1 MATAVETLSNLER
14 RITVKV
20 PVEPLQQEMSSRFQR
35 LTRTAKVPG
44 FRPGK
49 APLKMIEQQY
59 GPQVKEEVFAEAIET
74 SFGQAIEENKLRVV
88 GMPNIQHKPL
98 NQVKEDFEYTAT
110 FEVFPEVTLGDF
122 KAISIDKPDAQI
134 TDKDVNKTIDVLLK
148 QRAQFVESK
157 EASAKG
163 DRLTL
168 TLTSF
173 INDKQVETTGDK
185 PIQIILGDDS
195 RFAIFDDHLVGEKAG
210 ESKTFEVNYP
220 ETHNPK
226 ELAGKTVQ
234 YNVNFILVA
243 KPKLHEVNSQFAQ
256 SLGVLDGNV
265 DQMRDEIKQSL
276 EQELDKRVKIKLKE
290 QVFTQLLEVC
300 NADLPKALINLEIN
314 RMAQSTY
321 ANLKQ
326 RGADLKQFKLEPS
339 MFEEQAKK
347 TCKLRLVLAEI
358 VDKNNL
364 RASADQIKAMVNEF
378 ALNFDDTEEA
388 VQWFYAEPSRLE
400 EPTALAT
407 EVNVVEWFITQCKV
421 QNKKTTFDELMTGPA
436 PAPA

>member
-20 PVEPLQQEMSSRFQR
+20 PVEPLQKEMSTRFQR

-74 SFGQAIEENKLRVV
+74 SFGQAIQENKLRVI

-98 NQVKEDFEYTAT
+98 NQVHEEFEYTAT

-122 KAISIDKPDAQI
+122 KAVSIEKPEAQI

-148 QRAQFVESK
+148 QRAQFIESK
-157 EASAKG
+157 EGSAKG

-195 RFAIFDDHLVGEKAG
+195 RFAIFDDHLVGGKAG
-210 ESKTFEVNYP
+210 ESKTFDVNYP

-226 ELAGKTVQ
+226 ELAGKKVQ

-243 KPKLHEVNSQFAQ
+243 KPKLPEVNGQFAQ
-256 SLGVLDGNV
+256 SLGVADGNV
-265 DQMRDEIKQSL
+265 DKMREEIKQSL
-276 EQELDKRVKIKLKE
+276 EQELDKRVQIKLKE
-290 QVFTQLLEVC
+290 QVFTQLLDICEV
-300 NADLPKALINLEIN
+300 DLPKALINVEIN

-339 MFEEQAKK
+339 MFEDQAKK

-358 VDKNNL
+358 VDKNSL
-364 RASADQIKAMVNEF
+364 RASPDQIKAMVNEL

-407 EVNVVEWFITQCKV
+407 EVNIVEWFMTQCKV

-436 PAPA
+436 KA

>member
-74 SFGQAIEENKLRVV
+74 SFGQAIQENKLRVV

-148 QRAQFVESK
+148 QRAQFIESK

-243 KPKLHEVNSQFAQ
+243 KPKLPEVNSQFAQ

-265 DQMRDEIKQSL
+265 DQMRNEIKQSL

-290 QVFTQLLEVC
+290 QVFTELLEVC

-339 MFEEQAKK
+339 MFEGQAKK
-347 TCKLRLVLAEI
+347 TCKLRLILAEI

-364 RASADQIKAMVNEF
+364 RASPDQIRAMVNEF

-436 PAPA
+436 KA

>member
-20 PVEPLQQEMSSRFQR
+20 PVEPLQKEMSSRFQR

-59 GPQVKEEVFAEAIET
+59 GPQVKEEVFAEAIEA
-74 SFGQAIEENKLRVV
+74 SFGQAIQENKLRVA

-98 NQVKEDFEYTAT
+98 NQVHDDFEYTAT
-110 FEVFPEVTLGDF
+110 FEVFPEVTLADF
-122 KAISIDKPDAQI
+122 KAASIEKPVAQI

-148 QRAQFVESK
+148 QRAQFIETK
-157 EASAKG
+157 EAAAKG

-195 RFAIFDDHLVGEKAG
+195 RFAIFDDHLVGGKEG
-210 ESKTFEVNYP
+210 ESRTFEVNYP

-226 ELAGKTVQ
+226 ELAGKKVQ
-234 YNVNFILVA
+234 YNVNFILIA
-243 KPKLHEVNSQFAQ
+243 KPKLPEVNAQFAQ
-256 SLGVLDGNV
+256 SLGVADGSV
-265 DQMRDEIKQSL
+265 DKMREEIKQSL
-276 EQELDKRVKIKLKE
+276 EQELDKRIKIKLKE
-290 QVFTQLLEVC
+290 QVFTQLIGSC
-300 NADLPKALINLEIN
+300 QADLPKALINVEIN

-347 TCKLRLVLAEI
+347 TCKLRLILAEI

-364 RASADQIKAMVNEF
+364 RATPDQIKAMVNEF
-378 ALNFDDTEEA
+378 ALNFDDTDEA
-388 VQWFYAEPSRLE
+388 VKWFYAEPSRLE

-407 EVNVVEWFITQCKV
+407 ETNVVDWFMKQCKV
-421 QNKKTTFDELMTGPA
+421 QNKKTTFDELMTGPVKT
-436 PAPA
+436 

>member
-74 SFGQAIEENKLRVV
+74 SFGQAIQENKLRVV

-110 FEVFPEVTLGDF
+110 FEVFPDVTLGDF

-148 QRAQFVESK
+148 QRAQFIESK

-226 ELAGKTVQ
+226 ELAGKTVK

-243 KPKLHEVNSQFAQ
+243 KPKLPEVNSQFAQ

-326 RGADLKQFKLEPS
+326 RGADLKQFKLEPA
-339 MFEEQAKK
+339 MFEDQAKK

-364 RASADQIKAMVNEF
+364 RASADQIRAMVNEF

-436 PAPA
+436 KA

>member
-20 PVEPLQQEMSSRFQR
+20 PVEPLQKEMSTRFQR

-74 SFGQAIEENKLRVV
+74 SFGLAIQENKLRVI

-98 NQVKEDFEYTAT
+98 NQVHEEFEYTAT

-122 KAISIDKPDAQI
+122 KAVSIEKPEAQI

-148 QRAQFVESK
+148 QRAQFIESK
-157 EASAKG
+157 EGSAKG

-195 RFAIFDDHLVGEKAG
+195 RFAIFDDHLVGGKAG
-210 ESKTFEVNYP
+210 ESKTFDVNYP

-226 ELAGKTVQ
+226 ELAGKKVQ
-234 YNVNFILVA
+234 YNVNFIVVA
-243 KPKLHEVNSQFAQ
+243 KPKLPEVNGQFAQ
-256 SLGVLDGNV
+256 SLGVADGNV
-265 DQMRDEIKQSL
+265 DKMREEIKQSL
-276 EQELDKRVKIKLKE
+276 EQELDKRVQIKLKE
-290 QVFTQLLEVC
+290 QVFTQLLDICEV
-300 NADLPKALINLEIN
+300 DLPKALINVEIN

-339 MFEEQAKK
+339 MFEDQAKK

-358 VDKNNL
+358 VDKNSL
-364 RASADQIKAMVNEF
+364 RASPDQIKAMVNEF

-407 EVNVVEWFITQCKV
+407 EVNVVEWFMTQCKV

-436 PAPA
+436 KA

>member
-74 SFGQAIEENKLRVV
+74 SFGQAIQENKLRVV

-110 FEVFPEVTLGDF
+110 FEVFPDVTLGDF

-148 QRAQFVESK
+148 QRAQFIESK

-234 YNVNFILVA
+234 YNVNFILIA
-243 KPKLHEVNSQFAQ
+243 KPKLPEVNSQFAQ

-339 MFEEQAKK
+339 IFEDQAKK
-347 TCKLRLVLAEI
+347 TCKLRLILAEI

-364 RASADQIKAMVNEF
+364 RASADQIRAMVNEF

-436 PAPA
+436 KA

>member
-20 PVEPLQQEMSSRFQR
+20 PVEPLQKEMSSRFQR

-59 GPQVKEEVFAEAIET
+59 GPQVKEEVFSEAIET
-74 SFGQAIEENKLRVV
+74 SFGQAIQENKLRVV

-98 NQVKEDFEYTAT
+98 NQVNEDFEYTAT

-122 KAISIDKPDAQI
+122 KAASIDKPDSQI

-148 QRAQFVESK
+148 QRAQFIESK

-195 RFAIFDDHLVGEKAG
+195 RFAIFDDHLVGGKAG

-234 YNVNFILVA
+234 YNVNFILIA
-243 KPKLHEVNSQFAQ
+243 KPKLPEVNAQFAQ
-256 SLGVLDGNV
+256 SLGVVDGNV
-265 DQMRDEIKQSL
+265 DQMREEIKQSL

-290 QVFTQLLEVC
+290 QVFTQLLDIC
-300 NADLPKALINLEIN
+300 KADLPKTLINVEIN

-339 MFEEQAKK
+339 MFEDQAKK
-347 TCKLRLVLAEI
+347 TCKLRLILAEI
-358 VDKNNL
+358 VEKNNL
-364 RASADQIKAMVNEF
+364 RATADQIKAMVNEF

-407 EVNVVEWFITQCKV
+407 EVNVVEWFMTQCKV
-421 QNKKTTFDELMTGPA
+421 QNKKTTFDELMSGPA
-436 PAPA
+436 KA

>member
-148 QRAQFVESK
+148 QRAQFIESK

-234 YNVNFILVA
+234 YNVNFIVVA
-243 KPKLHEVNSQFAQ
+243 KPKLPEVNSQFAQ

-436 PAPA
+436 PA

>member
-74 SFGQAIEENKLRVV
+74 SFGQAIQENKLRVV

-110 FEVFPEVTLGDF
+110 FEVFPDVTLGDF

-148 QRAQFVESK
+148 QRAQFIESK

-234 YNVNFILVA
+234 YNVNFILIA
-243 KPKLHEVNSQFAQ
+243 KPKLPEVNSQFAQ

-339 MFEEQAKK
+339 MFEDQAKK
-347 TCKLRLVLAEI
+347 TCKLRLILAEI

-436 PAPA
+436 KA

>member
-20 PVEPLQQEMSSRFQR
+20 PVEPLQKEMSTRFQR

-74 SFGQAIEENKLRVV
+74 SFGQAIQENKLRVI

-98 NQVKEDFEYTAT
+98 NQVHEEFEYTAT

-122 KAISIDKPDAQI
+122 KAVSIEKPESQI

-148 QRAQFVESK
+148 QRAQFIESK
-157 EASAKG
+157 EGSAKG

-195 RFAIFDDHLVGEKAG
+195 RFAIFDDHLVGSKSG
-210 ESKTFEVNYP
+210 ESKTFEVDYP

-226 ELAGKTVQ
+226 ELAGKKVQ
-234 YNVNFILVA
+234 YNVNFIVIA
-243 KPKLHEVNSQFAQ
+243 KPKLPEVNGQFAQ
-256 SLGVLDGNV
+256 SLGVADGNV
-265 DQMRDEIKQSL
+265 DKMREEIKQSL
-276 EQELDKRVKIKLKE
+276 EQELDKRVQIKLKE
-290 QVFTQLLEVC
+290 QVFTQLLDICEV
-300 NADLPKALINLEIN
+300 DLPKALINVEIN

-339 MFEEQAKK
+339 MFEDQAKK

-358 VDKNNL
+358 VDKNSL
-364 RASADQIKAMVNEF
+364 RASPDQIKAMVNEF

-407 EVNVVEWFITQCKV
+407 EVNVVEWFMTQCKV

-436 PAPA
+436 KA

>member
-20 PVEPLQQEMSSRFQR
+20 PVEPLQKEMSTRFQR

-74 SFGQAIEENKLRVV
+74 SFGQAIQENKLRVI

-98 NQVKEDFEYTAT
+98 NQVHEEFEYTAT

-122 KAISIDKPDAQI
+122 KAVSIEKPDAQI

-148 QRAQFVESK
+148 QRAQFIESSD
-157 EASAKG
+157 ASAKG

-195 RFAIFDDHLVGEKAG
+195 RFAIFDDHLVGGKAS

-226 ELAGKTVQ
+226 ELAGKKVQ

-243 KPKLHEVNSQFAQ
+243 KPKLPEVNGQFAQ
-256 SLGVLDGNV
+256 SLGVADGNV
-265 DQMRDEIKQSL
+265 DKMREEIKQSL
-276 EQELDKRVKIKLKE
+276 EQELDKRVQIKLKE
-290 QVFTQLLEVC
+290 QVFTQLLDIC
-300 NADLPKALINLEIN
+300 KADLPKALINVEIN

-339 MFEEQAKK
+339 MFEDQAKK

-358 VDKNNL
+358 VDKNSL
-364 RASADQIKAMVNEF
+364 RASPDQIKAMVNEF

-388 VQWFYAEPSRLE
+388 IQWFYAEPSRLE

-407 EVNVVEWFITQCKV
+407 EVNVVEWFMTQCKV

-436 PAPA
+436 KA

>member
-20 PVEPLQQEMSSRFQR
+20 PVEPLQKEMSSRFQR

-49 APLKMIEQQY
+49 APLRMIEQQY

-74 SFGQAIEENKLRVV
+74 SFGQAIQENKLRVA

-98 NQVKEDFEYTAT
+98 NQVHEDFEYTAT
-110 FEVFPEVTLGDF
+110 FEVFPEVTLADF
-122 KAISIDKPDAQI
+122 KAASIEKPEAQI

-148 QRAQFVESK
+148 QRAQFIESS
-157 EASAKG
+157 EGAAKG

-195 RFAIFDDHLVGEKAG
+195 RFAIFDDHLVGGKAG
-210 ESKTFEVNYP
+210 DSKTFEVNYP

-226 ELAGKTVQ
+226 ELAGKKVQ
-234 YNVNFILVA
+234 YNVNFILIA
-243 KPKLHEVNSQFAQ
+243 KPKLPEVNAQFAQ
-256 SLGVLDGNV
+256 SLGVADGNV
-265 DQMRDEIKQSL
+265 DKMREEIKQSL

-290 QVFTQLLEVC
+290 QVFTLLIDSC
-300 NADLPKALINLEIN
+300 KADLPKALINVEIN

-347 TCKLRLVLAEI
+347 TCKLRLILAEI

-364 RASADQIKAMVNEF
+364 RASPDQIKAMVNEF
-378 ALNFDDTEEA
+378 ALNFDDTDEA
-388 VQWFYAEPSRLE
+388 VKWFYAEPSRLE

-407 EVNVVEWFITQCKV
+407 ETNVVEWFMKQCKV
-421 QNKKTTFDELMTGPA
+421 QNKKTTFDELMSGPA
-436 PAPA
+436 KV

>member
-20 PVEPLQQEMSSRFQR
+20 PVEPLQKEMSTRFQR

-74 SFGQAIEENKLRVV
+74 SFGQAIQENKLRVI

-98 NQVKEDFEYTAT
+98 NQVHEEFEYTAT

-122 KAISIDKPDAQI
+122 KAVSIEKPEAQI

-148 QRAQFVESK
+148 QRAQFIESK
-157 EASAKG
+157 EGSAKG

-195 RFAIFDDHLVGEKAG
+195 RFAIFDDHLVGGKAG
-210 ESKTFEVNYP
+210 ESKTFDVNYP

-226 ELAGKTVQ
+226 ELAGKKVQ
-234 YNVNFILVA
+234 YNVNFIVIA
-243 KPKLHEVNSQFAQ
+243 KPKLPEVNGQFAQ
-256 SLGVLDGNV
+256 SLGVADGNV
-265 DQMRDEIKQSL
+265 DKMREEIKQSL
-276 EQELDKRVKIKLKE
+276 EQELDKRVQIKLKE
-290 QVFTQLLEVC
+290 QVFTQLLDICSVE
-300 NADLPKALINLEIN
+300 LPKALINVEIN

-339 MFEEQAKK
+339 MFEDQAKK

-358 VDKNNL
+358 VDKNSL
-364 RASADQIKAMVNEF
+364 RASPDQIKAMVNEF

-407 EVNVVEWFITQCKV
+407 EVNVVEWFMTQCKV

-436 PAPA
+436 KA

>member
-20 PVEPLQQEMSSRFQR
+20 PVKPLQQEMSSRFQR

-74 SFGQAIEENKLRVV
+74 SFGQAIQENKLRVV

-148 QRAQFVESK
+148 QRAQFIESK

-195 RFAIFDDHLVGEKAG
+195 RFAIFDDHLVGGKAG

-234 YNVNFILVA
+234 YNVNFILIA
-243 KPKLHEVNSQFAQ
+243 KPKLPEVNSQFAQ

-339 MFEEQAKK
+339 MFEDQAKK
-347 TCKLRLVLAEI
+347 TCKLRLILAEI

-364 RASADQIKAMVNEF
+364 RASADQIRAMVNEF

-436 PAPA
+436 KA

>member
-20 PVEPLQQEMSSRFQR
+20 PVEPLQKEMSTRFQR

-74 SFGQAIEENKLRVV
+74 SFGQAIQENKLRVI

-98 NQVKEDFEYTAT
+98 NQVHEEFEYTAT

-122 KAISIDKPDAQI
+122 KAVSIEKPEAQI

-148 QRAQFVESK
+148 QRSQFIESSD
-157 EASAKG
+157 ASAKG

-168 TLTSF
+168 TLISF

-195 RFAIFDDHLVGEKAG
+195 RFAIFDDHLVGGKAS

-226 ELAGKTVQ
+226 ELAGKKVQ

-243 KPKLHEVNSQFAQ
+243 KPKLPEMNGQFAQ
-256 SLGVLDGNV
+256 SLGVADGNV
-265 DQMRDEIKQSL
+265 DKMREEIKQSL
-276 EQELDKRVKIKLKE
+276 EQELDKRVQIKLKE
-290 QVFTQLLEVC
+290 QVFTQLLDIC
-300 NADLPKALINLEIN
+300 KADLPKALINVEIN

-339 MFEEQAKK
+339 MFEDQAKK

-358 VDKNNL
+358 VDKNSL
-364 RASADQIKAMVNEF
+364 RASPDQIKAMVNEF

-388 VQWFYAEPSRLE
+388 IQWFYAEPSRLE

-407 EVNVVEWFITQCKV
+407 EVNVVEWFMTQCKV

-436 PAPA
+436 KA

>member
-20 PVEPLQQEMSSRFQR
+20 PVKPLQQEMSSRFQR

-74 SFGQAIEENKLRVV
+74 SFGQAIQENKLRVV

-98 NQVKEDFEYTAT
+98 NEVKEDFEYTAT
-110 FEVFPEVTLGDF
+110 FEVFPDVTLGDF

-148 QRAQFVESK
+148 QRAQFIESK

-226 ELAGKTVQ
+226 ELAGKTVK

-243 KPKLHEVNSQFAQ
+243 KPKLPEVNSQFAQ

-326 RGADLKQFKLEPS
+326 RGADLKQFKLEPA
-339 MFEEQAKK
+339 MFEDQAKK

-436 PAPA
+436 KA

>member
-1 MATAVETLSNLER
+1 
-14 RITVKV
+14 V
-20 PVEPLQQEMSSRFQR
+20 PVEPLQKEMSSRFQR

-74 SFGQAIEENKLRVV
+74 SFGQAIQENKLRVV

-110 FEVFPEVTLGDF
+110 FEVFPDVTLGDF

-148 QRAQFVESK
+148 QRAQFIESK

-234 YNVNFILVA
+234 YNVNFILIA
-243 KPKLHEVNSQFAQ
+243 KPKLPEVNSQFAQ

-326 RGADLKQFKLEPS
+326 RGADLKQFKLEPA
-339 MFEEQAKK
+339 MFEDQAKK

-436 PAPA
+436 KA

>member
-122 KAISIDKPDAQI
+122 KAISIDKPEAQI

-148 QRAQFVESK
+148 QRAQFIESK

-234 YNVNFILVA
+234 YNVNFIVVA
-243 KPKLHEVNSQFAQ
+243 KPKLPEVNSQFAQ

-436 PAPA
+436 TA

>member
-20 PVEPLQQEMSSRFQR
+20 SVEPLQQEMSSRFQR

-74 SFGQAIEENKLRVV
+74 SFGQAIQENKLRVV

-134 TDKDVNKTIDVLLK
+134 TDKDVDKTIDVLLK
-148 QRAQFVESK
+148 QRAQFIESK

-234 YNVNFILVA
+234 YNVSFILVA
-243 KPKLHEVNSQFAQ
+243 KPKLPEVNSQFAQ

-290 QVFTQLLEVC
+290 QVFTELLEVC

-339 MFEEQAKK
+339 MFEDQAKK
-347 TCKLRLVLAEI
+347 TCKLRLILAEI

-364 RASADQIKAMVNEF
+364 RASADQIRAMVNEF

-436 PAPA
+436 KA

>member
-1 MATAVETLSNLER
+1 METLSNLER

-20 PVEPLQQEMSSRFQR
+20 PVEPLQKEMSTRFQR

-74 SFGQAIEENKLRVV
+74 SFGQAIQENKLRVI

-98 NQVKEDFEYTAT
+98 NQVHEEFEYTAT

-122 KAISIDKPDAQI
+122 KAVSIEKPEAQI
-134 TDKDVNKTIDVLLK
+134 TDKDVNKTIDVILK
-148 QRAQFVESK
+148 QRAQFIESSD
-157 EASAKG
+157 ASAKG

-195 RFAIFDDHLVGEKAG
+195 RFAIFDDHLVGGKAS

-226 ELAGKTVQ
+226 ELAGKKVQ

-243 KPKLHEVNSQFAQ
+243 KPKLPEVNGQFAQ
-256 SLGVLDGNV
+256 SLGVADGNV
-265 DQMRDEIKQSL
+265 DKMREEIKQSL
-276 EQELDKRVKIKLKE
+276 EQELDKRVQIKLKE
-290 QVFTQLLEVC
+290 QVFTQLLDIC
-300 NADLPKALINLEIN
+300 KADLPKALINVEIN

-339 MFEEQAKK
+339 MFEDQAKK

-358 VDKNNL
+358 VDKNSL
-364 RASADQIKAMVNEF
+364 RASPDQIKAMVNEF

-388 VQWFYAEPSRLE
+388 IQWFYAEPSRLE

-407 EVNVVEWFITQCKV
+407 EVNVVEWFMTQCKV

-436 PAPA
+436 KA

>member
-20 PVEPLQQEMSSRFQR
+20 PVKPLQQEMSSRFQR

-74 SFGQAIEENKLRVV
+74 SFGQAIQENKLRVV

-110 FEVFPEVTLGDF
+110 FEVFPDVTLGDF

-148 QRAQFVESK
+148 QRAQFIESK

-226 ELAGKTVQ
+226 ELAGKTVK

-243 KPKLHEVNSQFAQ
+243 KPKLSEVNSQFAQ

-326 RGADLKQFKLEPS
+326 RGADLKQFKLEPA
-339 MFEEQAKK
+339 MFEDQAKK

-436 PAPA
+436 KA

>member
-20 PVEPLQQEMSSRFQR
+20 PVEPLQKEMSTRFQR

-74 SFGQAIEENKLRVV
+74 SFGQAIQENKLRVI

-98 NQVKEDFEYTAT
+98 NQVYEEFEYTAT

-122 KAISIDKPDAQI
+122 KAVSIEKPEAQI
-134 TDKDVNKTIDVLLK
+134 TDKDVNKTIDVILK
-148 QRAQFVESK
+148 QRAQFIESSD
-157 EASAKG
+157 ASAKG

-195 RFAIFDDHLVGEKAG
+195 RFAIFDDHLVGGKAS

-226 ELAGKTVQ
+226 ELAGKKVQ

-243 KPKLHEVNSQFAQ
+243 KPKLPEVNGQFAQ
-256 SLGVLDGNV
+256 SLGVADGNV
-265 DQMRDEIKQSL
+265 DKMREEIKQSL
-276 EQELDKRVKIKLKE
+276 EQELDKRVQIKLKE
-290 QVFTQLLEVC
+290 QVFTQLLDIC
-300 NADLPKALINLEIN
+300 KADLPKALINVEIN

-339 MFEEQAKK
+339 MFEDQAKK

-358 VDKNNL
+358 VDKNSL
-364 RASADQIKAMVNEF
+364 RASPDQIKAMVNEF

-388 VQWFYAEPSRLE
+388 IQWFYAEPSRLE

-407 EVNVVEWFITQCKV
+407 EVNVVEWFMTQCKV

-436 PAPA
+436 KA

>member
-20 PVEPLQQEMSSRFQR
+20 PVEPLQKEMSTRFQR

-74 SFGQAIEENKLRVV
+74 SFGQAIQENKLRVI

-98 NQVKEDFEYTAT
+98 NQVHEEFEYTAT

-122 KAISIDKPDAQI
+122 KAVSIEKPEAQI

-148 QRAQFVESK
+148 QRAQFIESK
-157 EASAKG
+157 EGSAKG

-195 RFAIFDDHLVGEKAG
+195 RFAIFDDHLVGGKAG
-210 ESKTFEVNYP
+210 ESKTFDVNYP

-226 ELAGKTVQ
+226 ELAGKKVQ
-234 YNVNFILVA
+234 YNVNFIVVA
-243 KPKLHEVNSQFAQ
+243 KPKLPEVNGQFAQ
-256 SLGVLDGNV
+256 SLGVADGNV
-265 DQMRDEIKQSL
+265 DKMRKEIKQSL
-276 EQELDKRVKIKLKE
+276 EQELDKRVQIKLKE
-290 QVFTQLLEVC
+290 QVFTQLLDICEV
-300 NADLPKALINLEIN
+300 DLPKALINVEIN

-339 MFEEQAKK
+339 MFEDQAKK

-358 VDKNNL
+358 VDKNSL
-364 RASADQIKAMVNEF
+364 RASPDQIKAMVNEF

-407 EVNVVEWFITQCKV
+407 EVNVVEWFMTQCKV

-436 PAPA
+436 KA

>member
-74 SFGQAIEENKLRVV
+74 SFGQAIQENKLRVV

-148 QRAQFVESK
+148 QRAQFIESK

-243 KPKLHEVNSQFAQ
+243 KPKLPEVNSQFAQ

-265 DQMRDEIKQSL
+265 DQMRNEIKQSL

-290 QVFTQLLEVC
+290 QVFTELLEVC

-321 ANLKQ
+321 ADLKQ

-339 MFEEQAKK
+339 MFEDQAKK
-347 TCKLRLVLAEI
+347 TCKLRLILAEI

-364 RASADQIKAMVNEF
+364 RASPDQIRAMVNEF

-436 PAPA
+436 TT

>member
-148 QRAQFVESK
+148 QRAQFIESK

-243 KPKLHEVNSQFAQ
+243 KPKLPEVNSQFAQ

-339 MFEEQAKK
+339 MFEDQAKK

-436 PAPA
+436 TA

>member
-110 FEVFPEVTLGDF
+110 FEVFPEVTLGDL

-157 EASAKG
+157 EVSAKG

-243 KPKLHEVNSQFAQ
+243 KPKLPEVNSQFAQ

-265 DQMRDEIKQSL
+265 VQMRDEIKQSL

-388 VQWFYAEPSRLE
+388 IQWFYAEPSRLE

-436 PAPA
+436 PA

>member
-1 MATAVETLSNLER
+1 MAIAVETLSNLER

-20 PVEPLQQEMSSRFQR
+20 PVEPLQKEMSSRFQR

-59 GPQVKEEVFAEAIET
+59 GPQIKEEVFAEAIET
-74 SFGQAIEENKLRVV
+74 SFGQAIQENKLRVA

-98 NQVKEDFEYTAT
+98 NQVHDDFEYTAT
-110 FEVFPEVTLGDF
+110 FEVFPEVTLADF
-122 KAISIDKPDAQI
+122 KAASIEKPEAQI

-148 QRAQFVESK
+148 QRAQFIETK
-157 EASAKG
+157 EAAAKG

-195 RFAIFDDHLVGEKAG
+195 RFAIFDDHLVGGKEG

-226 ELAGKTVQ
+226 ELAGKKVQ
-234 YNVNFILVA
+234 YNVNFILIA
-243 KPKLHEVNSQFAQ
+243 KPKLPEVNAQFAQ
-256 SLGVLDGNV
+256 SLGVADGNV
-265 DQMRDEIKQSL
+265 DKMREEIKQSL
-276 EQELDKRVKIKLKE
+276 EQELNKRVNIKLKE
-290 QVFTQLLEVC
+290 QVFTQLIDSC
-300 NADLPKALINLEIN
+300 KADLPKALINVEIN

-347 TCKLRLVLAEI
+347 TCKLRLILAEI

-364 RASADQIKAMVNEF
+364 RATPDQIKAMVNEF
-378 ALNFDDTEEA
+378 ALNFDDTDEA
-388 VQWFYAEPSRLE
+388 VKWFYAEPSRLE

-407 EVNVVEWFITQCKV
+407 ETNVVDWFMKQCKV
-421 QNKKTTFDELMTGPA
+421 QDKKTTFDELMTGSA
-436 PAPA
+436 KT

>member
-20 PVEPLQQEMSSRFQR
+20 PVEPLQKEMSTRFQR

-74 SFGQAIEENKLRVV
+74 SFGQAIQENKLRVI

-98 NQVKEDFEYTAT
+98 NQVHEEFEYTAT

-122 KAISIDKPDAQI
+122 KAVSIEKPEAQI
-134 TDKDVNKTIDVLLK
+134 TDKDVNKTIDVILK
-148 QRAQFVESK
+148 QRAQFIESSD
-157 EASAKG
+157 ASAKG

-195 RFAIFDDHLVGEKAG
+195 RFAIFDDHLVGGKAS

-226 ELAGKTVQ
+226 ELAGKKVQ
-234 YNVNFILVA
+234 YNVNFIVVA
-243 KPKLHEVNSQFAQ
+243 KPKLPEVNSQFAQ
-256 SLGVLDGNV
+256 SLGVADGNV
-265 DQMRDEIKQSL
+265 DKMREEIKQSL
-276 EQELDKRVKIKLKE
+276 EQELDKRVQIKLKE
-290 QVFTQLLEVC
+290 QVFTQLLDICEV
-300 NADLPKALINLEIN
+300 DLPKALINVEIN

-339 MFEEQAKK
+339 MFEDQAKK

-358 VDKNNL
+358 VDKNSL
-364 RASADQIKAMVNEF
+364 RASPDQIKAMVNEF

-407 EVNVVEWFITQCKV
+407 EVNVVEWFMTQCKV
-421 QNKKTTFDELMTGPA
+421 RNKKTTFDELMTGPA
-436 PAPA
+436 KA

>member
-122 KAISIDKPDAQI
+122 KAISIDKPEAQI

-195 RFAIFDDHLVGEKAG
+195 RFAIFDDHLLGEKAG

-234 YNVNFILVA
+234 YNVNFIVVA
-243 KPKLHEVNSQFAQ
+243 KPKLPEVDSQFAQ

-378 ALNFDDTEEA
+378 SLNFDDTEEA

-436 PAPA
+436 AA

>member
-20 PVEPLQQEMSSRFQR
+20 PVEPLQKEMSSRFQR

-59 GPQVKEEVFAEAIET
+59 GPQIKEEVFAEAIET
-74 SFGQAIEENKLRVV
+74 SFGQAIQENKLRVA

-98 NQVKEDFEYTAT
+98 NQVHDDFEYTAT
-110 FEVFPEVTLGDF
+110 FEVFPEVTLADF
-122 KAISIDKPDAQI
+122 KAASIEKPVAQI

-148 QRAQFVESK
+148 QRAQFIETK
-157 EASAKG
+157 EAAAKG

-195 RFAIFDDHLVGEKAG
+195 RFAMFDDHLVGGKEG
-210 ESKTFEVNYP
+210 EYKTFEVNYP

-226 ELAGKTVQ
+226 ELAGKKVQ
-234 YNVNFILVA
+234 YNVNFILIA
-243 KPKLHEVNSQFAQ
+243 KPKLPEVNAQFAQ
-256 SLGVLDGNV
+256 SLGVADGNV
-265 DQMRDEIKQSL
+265 DKMREEIKQSL
-276 EQELDKRVKIKLKE
+276 EQELNKRVNIKLKE
-290 QVFTQLLEVC
+290 QVFTQLIDSC
-300 NADLPKALINLEIN
+300 KADLPKALINVEIN

-347 TCKLRLVLAEI
+347 TCKLRLILAEI

-364 RASADQIKAMVNEF
+364 RATPDQIKAMVNEF
-378 ALNFDDTEEA
+378 ALNFDDTDEA
-388 VQWFYAEPSRLE
+388 VKWFYAEPSRLE

-407 EVNVVEWFITQCKV
+407 ETNVVDWFMKQCKV
-421 QNKKTTFDELMTGPA
+421 QDKKTTFDELMTGSA
-436 PAPA
+436 KT

>member
-1 MATAVETLSNLER
+1 
-14 RITVKV
+14 V
-20 PVEPLQQEMSSRFQR
+20 PVKPLQQEMSSRFQR

-74 SFGQAIEENKLRVV
+74 SFGQAIQENKLRVV

-110 FEVFPEVTLGDF
+110 FEVFPDVTLGDF

-148 QRAQFVESK
+148 QRAQFIESK

-226 ELAGKTVQ
+226 ELAGKTVK

-243 KPKLHEVNSQFAQ
+243 KPKLPEVNSQFAQ

-326 RGADLKQFKLEPS
+326 RGADLKQFKLEPA
-339 MFEEQAKK
+339 MFEDQAKK

-436 PAPA
+436 KA

>member
-20 PVEPLQQEMSSRFQR
+20 PVEPLQKEMSTRFQR

-74 SFGQAIEENKLRVV
+74 SFGQAIQENKLRVI

-98 NQVKEDFEYTAT
+98 NQVHEEFEYTAT

-122 KAISIDKPDAQI
+122 KAVSIEKPEAQI
-134 TDKDVNKTIDVLLK
+134 TDKDVNKTIDVILK
-148 QRAQFVESK
+148 QRAQFIESSD
-157 EASAKG
+157 ASAKG

-195 RFAIFDDHLVGEKAG
+195 RFAIFDDHLVGGKAS

-226 ELAGKTVQ
+226 ELAGKKVQ

-243 KPKLHEVNSQFAQ
+243 KPKLPEVNGQFAQ
-256 SLGVLDGNV
+256 SLGVADGNV
-265 DQMRDEIKQSL
+265 DKMREEIKQSL
-276 EQELDKRVKIKLKE
+276 EQELDKRVQIKLKE
-290 QVFTQLLEVC
+290 QVFTQLLDIC
-300 NADLPKALINLEIN
+300 KADLPKALINVEIN

-339 MFEEQAKK
+339 MFEDQAKK

-358 VDKNNL
+358 VDKNSL
-364 RASADQIKAMVNEF
+364 RASPDQIKAMVNEF

-388 VQWFYAEPSRLE
+388 IQWFYAEPSRLE

-407 EVNVVEWFITQCKV
+407 EVNVVEWFMTQCKV

-436 PAPA
+436 KA

>member
-14 RITVKV
+14 RITVNV
-20 PVEPLQQEMSSRFQR
+20 PVEPLQKEMSSRFQR

-74 SFGQAIEENKLRVV
+74 SFGQAIQENKLRVV

-148 QRAQFVESK
+148 QRAQFIESK

-195 RFAIFDDHLVGEKAG
+195 RFAIFDDHLVGGKAG

-234 YNVNFILVA
+234 YNVNFILIA
-243 KPKLHEVNSQFAQ
+243 KPKLPEVNAQFAQ
-256 SLGVLDGNV
+256 SLGVVDGNV
-265 DQMRDEIKQSL
+265 DQMREEIKQSL

-290 QVFTQLLEVC
+290 QVFTQLLDIC
-300 NADLPKALINLEIN
+300 KADLPKTLINVEIN

-339 MFEEQAKK
+339 MFEDQAKK
-347 TCKLRLVLAEI
+347 TCKLRLILAEI
-358 VDKNNL
+358 VEKNNL
-364 RASADQIKAMVNEF
+364 RATADQIKAMVNEF

-407 EVNVVEWFITQCKV
+407 EVNVVEWFMTQCKV
-421 QNKKTTFDELMTGPA
+421 QNKKTTFDELMSGPA
-436 PAPA
+436 KA

>member
-98 NQVKEDFEYTAT
+98 NQIKEDFEYTAT

-148 QRAQFVESK
+148 QRAQFIESK

-243 KPKLHEVNSQFAQ
+243 KPKLPEVNSQFAQ

-364 RASADQIKAMVNEF
+364 RASADQIRAMVNEF

-407 EVNVVEWFITQCKV
+407 EVNVVEWFIAQCKV

-436 PAPA
+436 PA

>member
-20 PVEPLQQEMSSRFQR
+20 PVEPLQKEMSTRFQR

-74 SFGQAIEENKLRVV
+74 SFGQAIQENKLRVI

-98 NQVKEDFEYTAT
+98 NQVHEEFEYTAT

-122 KAISIDKPDAQI
+122 KSVSIEKPEAQI

-148 QRAQFVESK
+148 QRAQFIESK
-157 EASAKG
+157 EGSAKG

-195 RFAIFDDHLVGEKAG
+195 RFAIFDDHLVGGKAG
-210 ESKTFEVNYP
+210 ESKTFDVNYP

-226 ELAGKTVQ
+226 ELAGKKVQ
-234 YNVNFILVA
+234 YNVNFILIA
-243 KPKLHEVNSQFAQ
+243 KPKLPEVNGQFAQ
-256 SLGVLDGNV
+256 SLGVADGNV
-265 DQMRDEIKQSL
+265 DKMREEIKQSL
-276 EQELDKRVKIKLKE
+276 EQELDKKVQIKLKE
-290 QVFTQLLEVC
+290 QVFTQLLDICKV
-300 NADLPKALINLEIN
+300 DLPKTLINVEIN

-339 MFEEQAKK
+339 MFEDQAKK

-358 VDKNNL
+358 VDKNSL
-364 RASADQIKAMVNEF
+364 RASPDQIKAMVNEL

-407 EVNVVEWFITQCKV
+407 EVNIVEWFMTQCKV

-436 PAPA
+436 KA

>member
-20 PVEPLQQEMSSRFQR
+20 PVEPLQKEMSSRFQR

-59 GPQVKEEVFAEAIET
+59 GPQVKEEVFSEAIET
-74 SFGQAIEENKLRVV
+74 SFGQAIQENKLRVV

-98 NQVKEDFEYTAT
+98 NQVNEDFEYTAT

-122 KAISIDKPDAQI
+122 KAASIDKPGAQI

-148 QRAQFVESK
+148 QRAQFIESK

-195 RFAIFDDHLVGEKAG
+195 RFAIFDDHLVGGKAG

-234 YNVNFILVA
+234 YNVNFILIA
-243 KPKLHEVNSQFAQ
+243 KPKLPEVNAQFAQ
-256 SLGVLDGNV
+256 SLGVVDGNV
-265 DQMRDEIKQSL
+265 DQMREEIKQSL

-290 QVFTQLLEVC
+290 QVFTQLLDIC
-300 NADLPKALINLEIN
+300 KADLPKTLINVEIN

-339 MFEEQAKK
+339 MFEDQAKK
-347 TCKLRLVLAEI
+347 TCKLRLILAEI
-358 VDKNNL
+358 VEKNNL
-364 RASADQIKAMVNEF
+364 RATADQIKAMVNEF

-407 EVNVVEWFITQCKV
+407 EVNVVEWFMTQCKV
-421 QNKKTTFDELMTGPA
+421 QNKKTTFDELMSGPA
-436 PAPA
+436 KA

>member
-20 PVEPLQQEMSSRFQR
+20 PVEPLQKEMSTRFQR

-74 SFGQAIEENKLRVV
+74 SFGLAVQENKLRVI

-98 NQVKEDFEYTAT
+98 NQVHEEFEYTAT

-122 KAISIDKPDAQI
+122 KAVSIEKPEAQI

-148 QRAQFVESK
+148 QRAQFIESK
-157 EASAKG
+157 EGSAKG

-195 RFAIFDDHLVGEKAG
+195 RFAIFDDHLVGGKAG
-210 ESKTFEVNYP
+210 ESKTFDVNYP

-226 ELAGKTVQ
+226 ELAGKKVQ

-243 KPKLHEVNSQFAQ
+243 KPKLPEVNGQFAQ
-256 SLGVLDGNV
+256 SLGVADGNV
-265 DQMRDEIKQSL
+265 DKMREEIKQSL
-276 EQELDKRVKIKLKE
+276 EQELDKRVQIKLKE
-290 QVFTQLLEVC
+290 QVFTQLLDICEV
-300 NADLPKALINLEIN
+300 DLPKALINVEIN

-339 MFEEQAKK
+339 MFEDQAKK

-358 VDKNNL
+358 VDKNSL
-364 RASADQIKAMVNEF
+364 RASPDQIKAMVNEF

-407 EVNVVEWFITQCKV
+407 EVNVVDWFMTQCKV
-421 QNKKTTFDELMTGPA
+421 QNKKTTFDELMSGPA
-436 PAPA
+436 KA